1 MKRIALTLGAWMLA
15 ATANA
20 AEPRDPRPLFETY
33 RCNLCHADNE
43 TKAGP
48 AFRDV
53 AMAYRGQRG
62 AHAQVARAIKRGQHG
77 GGWWHMPPHPEASDA
92 EVAAMTRYIL
102 SLK

>member
-1 MKRIALTLGAWMLA
+1 MKTFSLALVALLGSTA
-15 ATANA
+15 AFAGDA
-20 AEPRDPRPLFETY
+20 PDPQQLFERY
-33 RCNLCHADNE
+33 RCNLCHAENE

-62 AHAQVARAIKRGQHG
+62 AQSAVALAIKRGQHG

-92 EVAAMTRYIL
+92 EVAAMARYIL

>member
-1 MKRIALTLGAWMLA
+1 MGKIIPTFAVMCLA
-15 ATANA
+15 MQAAA
-20 AEPRDPRPLFETY
+20 AEPRDVRPLFETY

-53 AMAYRGQRG
+53 AMAYRGQPR
-62 AHAQVARAIKRGQHG
+62 AQAIVARAIRKGQHG

-92 EVAAMTRYIL
+92 EVAAMARYIL
-102 SLK
+102 ALQ